1 MKLFSL
7 LKIENLELFSFAK
20 YFVGQRQLMQICVG
34 DRKLEQANIKMD
46 IVKCIITNKKVK
58 RIWHEFL
65 LTKRKNCKVY

>member
-1 MKLFSL
+1 
-7 LKIENLELFSFAK
+7 
-20 YFVGQRQLMQICVG
+20 MQICVG

-65 LTKRKNCKVY
+65 LNKRKNCKVYYLIEEAQEK